1 MSAVEETIMGTACD
15 CGMTLEHHDRHLG
28 CTECGTRCCP
38 SCSLEFDATP
48 YCRWCA
54 TSTGL
59 ALGA

>member
-1 MSAVEETIMGTACD
+1 MGTACD
-15 CGMTLEHHDRHLG
+15 CGMTIEHRDRYLG
-28 CTECGTRCCP
+28 CNECGTRCCP

-59 ALGA
+59 ARGA